1 MKEITFKGEPVT
13 IKGNEIKTG
22 DTAPEFTLTGNDMA
36 PVRLSDYKGLV
47 KVLSVF
53 PSIDTKV
60 CAAQTRRFNREAST
74 LGEEIVVLCI
84 SKDLPFA
91 QTRFCAAE
99 GLDKV
104 ITLSD
109 FKNNDF
115 GEKYGFL
122 LEELGLL
129 TRGIVVIDKDDVVQ
143 YVEYVSEVAE
153 EPDYRKAIEE
163 AKNALHASNSDL
175 KTKLLALGLSDTLA
189 AQVEA
194 TLKSHLERRMPSFMK
209 NHLSAILAGEK
220 VELSDILATQSETFV
235 EEVKLAAGSLAEKT
249 ETASGKIFETVK
261 HSFETVTDFFAR
273 EKINRNK

>member
-1 MKEITFKGEPVT
+1 MKEITFKGEPVA
-13 IKGNEIKTG
+13 IKGNEIKAG
-22 DTAPEFTLTGNDMA
+22 DIAPEFTLTGNDME

-47 KVLSVF
+47 KILSVF

-60 CAAQTRRFNREAST
+60 CAAQTRRFNQEASK
-74 LGEEIVVLCI
+74 LHDEIAVLCI

-91 QTRFCAAE
+91 QNRFCAAE

-104 ITLSD
+104 VTLSD
-109 FKNNDF
+109 FKNNEF

-153 EPDYRKAIEE
+153 EPDYGKAIEE
-163 AKNALHASNSDL
+163 AKNALHAAHSDL
-175 KTKLLALGLSDTLA
+175 TTKLLAIGLSDTQA
-189 AQVEA
+189 TQVVG
-194 TLKSHLERRMPSFMK
+194 TVKNHLERRMPPFMK

-220 VELSDILATQSETFV
+220 IEMSDILATQSETFV

-249 ETASGKIFETVK
+249 EAASGKILDTVK
-261 HSFETVTDFFAR
+261 HSFDAVADLFSKTR
-273 EKINRNK
+273 K